1 MFDSPYSTFLGIIVA
16 STLLIMILYCVRFKY
31 IRRNITTHP
40 MQVVVVA
47 QPTHNQL
54 QYPQTCWSIPVEQPP
69 PPYNAVVNAMNTN
82 YNPTYANNMA

>member
-1 MFDSPYSTFLGIIVA
+1 
-16 STLLIMILYCVRFKY
+16 
-31 IRRNITTHP
+31 

-47 QPTHNQL
+47 QPPHNQL